1 MVVLNGYKEEI
12 EVLREPEMIL
22 LFSKIIESLGQYLV
36 DYIPTILSCIFG
48 ATLNLISAD
57 FKSYPDHRV
66 NLFIF
71 LKTVV
76 ETGFQALL
84 NVPPEQLD
92 IIINCMIWS
101 MKHELTTIYEV
112 GLESLIALLNV
123 SAV

>member
-1 MVVLNGYKEEI
+1 M
-12 EVLREPEMIL
+12 
-22 LFSKIIESLGQYLV
+22 
-36 DYIPTILSCIFG
+36 DYIPTILACIFG

-66 NLFIF
+66 NFFVF

-84 NVPPEQLD
+84 SVPPEQLD

-123 SAV
+123 DQFNGRKSTRTWLWRTVSTRSTT